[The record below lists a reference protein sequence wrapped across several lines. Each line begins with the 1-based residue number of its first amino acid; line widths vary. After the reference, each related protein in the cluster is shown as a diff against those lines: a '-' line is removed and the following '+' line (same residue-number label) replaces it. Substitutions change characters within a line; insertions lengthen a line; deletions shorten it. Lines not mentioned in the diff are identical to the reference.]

1 MAAEPPSHLRLL
13 WVPIVM
19 ALIAAA
25 IVTLRGCNPEHGPAT
40 EARESGRR

>member
-1 MAAEPPSHLRLL
+1 MAPEPPSHLRLL

-25 IVTLRGCNPEHGPAT
+25 VVTLRGCNSEHTPTTQAT
-40 EARESGRR
+40 ETERR